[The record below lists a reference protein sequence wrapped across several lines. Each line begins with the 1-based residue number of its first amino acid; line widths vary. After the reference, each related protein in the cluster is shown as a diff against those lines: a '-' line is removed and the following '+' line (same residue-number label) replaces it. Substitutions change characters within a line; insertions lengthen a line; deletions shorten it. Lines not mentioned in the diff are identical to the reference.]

1 MANANYRKGRE
12 REYRTMRLLES
23 AGYSAYRMAGS
34 HSPVDV
40 IAVDSLGL
48 RLVQVKSGRA
58 GVTPLDRE
66 TLKGLPRPPNSTVEV
81 WRWKDRVRVP
91 LIEVVG

>member
-1 MANANYRKGRE
+1 MNQYRKGRT
-12 REYRTMRLLES
+12 REYRTMRLLEA
-23 AGYSAYRMAGS
+23 AGYTAFRMAGS

-58 GVTPLDRE
+58 GVTPLERE
-66 TLKGLPRPPNSTVEV
+66 KLKGLNRPANSTVEV
-81 WRWKDRVRVP
+81 WRWPDRVREP
-91 LIEVVG
+91 LIERVG

>member
-1 MANANYRKGRE
+1 VNQYRKGRE

-23 AGYSAYRMAGS
+23 AGYQAFRMAGS

-40 IAVDSLGL
+40 IAVDALGV

-58 GVTPLDRE
+58 NVTPLERE
-66 TLKGLPRPPNSTVEV
+66 ALKQIVRPANSTIEV
-81 WRWKDRVRVP
+81 WRWKDRVREP
-91 LIEVVG
+91 LIERVG